1 MPGTDLTAGADMMRF
16 RHLRLI
22 LFLFPLLLACS
33 TAHAQFLMDMMDTTK
48 ELGKGL
54 FSMYRRFDHIRI
66 SGYIQP
72 QFQAASAEGAAG
84 YSGGNFSEF
93 SDNRFMLRRGRLRF
107 DYSTFTEKNDPRLQ
121 FVFQFDGTE
130 RGVFIRDFWGR
141 FWEDRWR
148 LFHFTTGMFAR
159 PFGFEVN
166 LSSSDR
172 EAPERGRMSQ
182 ILMKTERDLGLM
194 ASLEPGKSHGK
205 WQYIELD
212 LGVFN
217 GQGLAGPMEF
227 DSYKDLIGQ
236 ARLKP
241 LPLGKNLKL
250 SGGLQ
255 FLAGGLRQ
263 NTAEAYRLSKDRIG
277 TFLFYPDSLSSS
289 TGDRSP
295 RTYQGANVQLKWT
308 HGWGNSE
315 IRAEYWRGTQTA
327 TQFSSET
334 PGVMALQPDGKPAPY
349 FVRPFD
355 GGFLLFLQNIV
366 DTKHQVGVKL
376 DWYDPNRR
384 VSGNDIGAAGSNL
397 NAADLRYT
405 TLGFGYVFYHS
416 DPLKLTLWYD
426 RVRNESTLLPGL
438 TGDIDDDVLTARL
451 QFRF

>member
-1 MPGTDLTAGADMMRF
+1 MVEKGSRKDNGALAGRRQAA
-16 RHLRLI
+16 LLSLAL
-22 LFLFPLLLACS
+22 LFGCAS
-33 TAHAQFLMDMMDTTK
+33 AHGQFLMDMMDTTK
-48 ELGKGL
+48 ELGKGI

-72 QFQAASAEGAAG
+72 QFQAASAEGATG

-107 DYSTFTEKNDPRLQ
+107 DYSTFTENNSPKLQ

-182 ILMKTERDLGLM
+182 ILVKTERDLGLM
-194 ASLEPGKSHGK
+194 ASLEPDKRHGK
-205 WQYIELD
+205 WQHLEFD

-217 GQGLAGPMEF
+217 GQGLAGPVEF
-227 DSYKDLIGQ
+227 DSYKDIIGQ

-241 LPLGKNLKL
+241 VSVGRNLKI
-250 SGGLQ
+250 SGGVH
-255 FLAGGLRQ
+255 FLTGGLRQ
-263 NTAEAYRLSKDRIG
+263 NTPVAYRLSSDRPG
-277 TFLFYPDSLSSS
+277 PLTYVPDSASSS
-289 TGDRSP
+289 VGDRLP
-295 RTYQGANVQLKWT
+295 RNYRGANLQLKWT
-308 HGWGNSE
+308 HGWGNTE
-315 IRAEYWRGTQTA
+315 FRAEYWRGVQTA

-334 PGVMALQPDGKPAPY
+334 PGLTPLQPDGKPAPHY
-349 FVRPFD
+349 VRPFD
-355 GGFLLFLQNIV
+355 GGFLMFLQHIA
-366 DTKHQVGVKL
+366 DTRHQVGVKL

-384 VSGNDIGAAGSNL
+384 ASGTDIGAAGSNL
-397 NAADLRYT
+397 NGADLRYT
-405 TLGFGYVFYHS
+405 TLGFGYIFYHS
-416 DPLKLTLWYD
+416 EPLKLTLWYD
-426 RVRNESTLLPGL
+426 RVWNEATRLPGL
-438 TGDIDDDVLTARL
+438 IGDLDDDVFTARL